1 MTPAPDQLVQEA
13 QESARFDPRRQSP
26 SVLYLGMS
34 TSNVCNYRCKHC
46 HIWQNEDRRDRLT
59 GARRVALIGEFAAMS
74 PGGTVVLQGGE
85 VTLDLPQLMEL
96 GGACRAAGLPCLIV
110 TNGSQI
116 GDRETAQALAES
128 GISIVSVSLDSHRP
142 ELHDFTRGVRGA
154 FEQAVGAVRLL
165 AETRART
172 GSPRVIVACVVFD
185 RNAGE
190 LADYLEF
197 CRGIGADHVDFQILA
212 RTFANRH
219 PERDVFFERHF
230 WHTREAK
237 EQAIAEI
244 RSFVLEHHDENGFLV
259 KQPADLDWIASY
271 IRDPDFRTT
280 QPVCASHERNLI
292 VDTEGN
298 VALCF
303 NTAAILSD
311 PFVGNVRHATLRDLW
326 AGAKAAQDRWVMDR
340 CTLNCGALNC
350 HRRASASS

>member
-1 MTPAPDQLVQEA
+1 MTGGTEPGIQAA
-13 QESARFDPRRQSP
+13 QSPARFAPERQLP

-34 TSNVCNYRCKHC
+34 TSNICNYRCKHC

-59 GARRVALIGEFAAMS
+59 GVQRAALIEQFAAMS

-96 GGACRAAGLPCLIV
+96 GSACRAAGLPCLIV
-110 TNGSQI
+110 TNGSRIQ
-116 GDRETAQALAES
+116 DRATAEALATS
-128 GISIVSVSLDSHRP
+128 GISVVSVSLDSHRP
-142 ELHDFTRGVRGA
+142 ELHDATRGVKGA
-154 FEQAVGAVRLL
+154 FEQAVGAVKLL

-190 LADYLEF
+190 LAAYLEF
-197 CRGIGADHVDFQILA
+197 CRELGADHVDFQILA

-237 EQAIAEI
+237 ERAIAEI
-244 RSFVLEHHDENGFLV
+244 RSFVLEHHDASGFLV

-280 QPVCASHERNLI
+280 RPVCGSHERNLI

-303 NTAAILSD
+303 NTAAILAD
-311 PFVGNVRHATLRDLW
+311 PFVGNVRHASLRDLW
-326 AGAKAAQDRWVMDR
+326 AGAKAAEDRRIMDQ

-350 HRRASASS
+350 HRRAPGSS